1 MTTRTI
7 TTASNYVPI
16 MQLLFVINIIGDLP
30 DNLSYL
36 APTQFELLIKKLPNT
51 KYFSTGVNVPSISVA
66 EVQQPTRYGANVKVP
81 GDKISYGE
89 ITVTFIVDENMENWT
104 ELYTWMSQIT
114 SSTDPDKYRSLVGAN
129 RRANEPYDGSG
140 DYDAVYSD
148 MTIVVTTAANN
159 PNRYIR
165 IQDAFPT
172 SLGEITMDTTVA
184 GGLSY
189 VTCTASFQFTTFEIA
204 ATS

>member
-1 MTTRTI
+1 MTTRQI
-7 TTASNYVPI
+7 STATWAGN
-16 MQLLFVINIIGDLP
+16 LP

-36 APTQFELLIKKLPNT
+36 APTQFELLVKKLPNT
-51 KYFSTGVNVPSISVA
+51 KYFATGVNVPSVSVA
-66 EVQQPTRYGANVKVP
+66 EVTQPTNLGVNVKVP
-81 GDKISYGE
+81 GDKITFGE
-89 ITVTFIVDENMENWT
+89 LSINFIVDENMENWT
-104 ELYTWMSQIT
+104 EMYTWMSAIT
-114 SSTDPDKYRSLVGAN
+114 GSTDPEKFRSLVGAN
-129 RRANEPYDGSG
+129 RRADEPYDGSG
-140 DYDAVYSD
+140 DYDALYSD

-184 GGLSY
+184 GGLTY

-204 ATS
+204 SSS

>member
-7 TTASNYVPI
+7 TTASWA
-16 MQLLFVINIIGDLP
+16 GDLP

-140 DYDAVYSD
+140 DYDAIILID
-148 MTIVVTTAANN
+148 I
-159 PNRYIR
+159 
-165 IQDAFPT
+165 
-172 SLGEITMDTTVA
+172 
-184 GGLSY
+184 
-189 VTCTASFQFTTFEIA
+189 
-204 ATS
+204 

>member
-1 MTTRTI
+1 M
-7 TTASNYVPI
+7 
-16 MQLLFVINIIGDLP
+16 
-30 DNLSYL
+30 
-36 APTQFELLIKKLPNT
+36 
-51 KYFSTGVNVPSISVA
+51 
-66 EVQQPTRYGANVKVP
+66 
-81 GDKISYGE
+81 
-89 ITVTFIVDENMENWT
+89 
-104 ELYTWMSQIT
+104 YTWMSAIT
-114 SSTDPDKYRSLVGAN
+114 GSTDPEKFRSLVGAN
-129 RRANEPYDGSG
+129 RRADEPYDGSG
-140 DYDAVYSD
+140 DYDALYSD

-189 VTCTASFQFTTFEIA
+189 VTCTASFQFTTFEIT

>member
-1 MTTRTI
+1 MTTKQI
-7 TTASNYVPI
+7 SIASWA
-16 MQLLFVINIIGDLP
+16 GDLP

-51 KYFSTGVNVPSISVA
+51 KYFSTGVNVPSVSVA
-66 EVQQPTRYGANVKVP
+66 EVQQPTNLGRNVLIP
-81 GDKISYGE
+81 GDKINFGE

-104 ELYTWMSQIT
+104 ELYQWMSQIT
-114 SSTDPDKYRSLVGAN
+114 SSTDPEKYRSLVGAA
-129 RRANEPYDGSG
+129 RRADLPYDGSG
-140 DYDAVYSD
+140 DPDAVYSD

-165 IQDAFPT
+165 IEGAFPT

-189 VTCTASFQFTTFEIA
+189 VTCTASFQFTNFEIA
-204 ATS
+204 STS

>member
-1 MTTRTI
+1 MTTRQI
-7 TTASNYVPI
+7 SIASWA
-16 MQLLFVINIIGDLP
+16 GDLP

-51 KYFSTGVNVPSISVA
+51 KYFSTGVNVPSVSVA
-66 EVQQPTRYGANVKVP
+66 EVQQPTNLGRNVLIP
-81 GDKISYGE
+81 GDKINFGE

-104 ELYTWMSQIT
+104 ELYQWMSQIT
-114 SSTDPDKYRSLVGAN
+114 SSTDPEKYRSLVGAA
-129 RRANEPYDGSG
+129 RRADLPYDGSG
-140 DYDAVYSD
+140 DPDAVYSD

-165 IQDAFPT
+165 IEGAFPT

-189 VTCTASFQFTTFEIA
+189 VTCTASFQFTNFEIA
-204 ATS
+204 STS

>member
-1 MTTRTI
+1 MTTKQI
-7 TTASNYVPI
+7 SIASWA
-16 MQLLFVINIIGDLP
+16 GDLP

>member
-1 MTTRTI
+1 MTTRQI
-7 TTASNYVPI
+7 STATWA
-16 MQLLFVINIIGDLP
+16 GDLP

-36 APTQFELLIKKLPNT
+36 APTQFELIIKKTPNT
-51 KYFSTGVNVPSISVA
+51 KYFATGVNIPSIDVA

-81 GDKISYGE
+81 GDKISYGA
-89 ITVTFIVDENMENWT
+89 ITVNFIVDENMENWT

-129 RRANEPYDGSG
+129 RKAGEPYDSSG
-140 DYDAVYSD
+140 DPDAVFSD
-148 MTIVVTTAANN
+148 MTIVITTAANN
-159 PNRYIR
+159 PNRYVR

-172 SLGEITMDTTVA
+172 NLGEITMDTTVA
-184 GGLSY
+184 GGITY

-204 ATS
+204 ASS